1 MSTRRAPARIGN
13 AGEAPAPTCSRC
25 DGSGKEPA
33 PVPPL
38 LVTTLDIKTVSE
50 PNVTGR
56 LRAKLK
62 RKKMQRQTAHVH
74 LLALVGRNEGGPPS
88 MCSPLVV
95 TLTRIAPRTLDS
107 DNVHGA
113 LKHVR
118 DGVADWL
125 GVDDGDARV
134 TWEVGQERGAAQQY
148 AVRVEIRR
156 GKR

>member
-1 MSTRRAPARIGN
+1 MATRRAPARIGN

-25 DGSGKEPA
+25 DGSGKEPVPA
-33 PVPPL
+33 PPL

-56 LRAKLK
+56 LRVKLK
-62 RKKMQRQTAHVH
+62 RKKLQRGGTTAR
-74 LLALVGRNEGGPPS
+74 LLAVFGWWVGGS
-88 MCSPLVV
+88 IPLVV